1 LNKLALK
8 ESAEKFRESHALWL
22 EFADALL
29 PDDIP
34 LLGES
39 KKLIQKKHN
48 LYIDKGEEAL
58 PEIKQINSRLNELL
72 SQSESDFPLSDA
84 QAAEL
89 RANLRDILLKIS
101 SVERQAVDL
110 LQSAI
115 V

>member
-1 LNKLALK
+1 MKKPSIEDA
-8 ESAEKFRESHALWL
+8 AEKFRESHKLWL
-22 EFADALL
+22 AFADALL

-48 LYIDKGEEAL
+48 LFIDKGEAAL
-58 PEIKQINSRLNELL
+58 SEIKQINSRLNELL
-72 SQSESDFPLSDA
+72 SESENNFPLSNA
-84 QAAEL
+84 RAAEL
-89 RANLRDILLKIS
+89 RGNLRDLLLKIRT
-101 SVERQAVDL
+101 VEQQAIDL